1 MQYNKIKNEIRSPLR
16 YPGGKTKAQK
26 HILPRIPY
34 FKEFREPFVGGGS
47 TFIATK
53 QRVPATTQFVI
64 NDLYYDLYCF
74 WNELKLNGV
83 ELINAVQDIKD
94 NWNDG
99 KELFNYLRET
109 DTVRDDFKKAVRFF
123 VLNRITFS
131 GLIESGGYSNES
143 FHTRFTQSSID
154 RLMPFP
160 EFLQD
165 VSITG
170 DDYEELILKSGKEV
184 FIFLD
189 PPYLSATDSRLY
201 GKNGALHTGFNH
213 ERFAEILK
221 KCSHKWLITYDD
233 SPEVRKLFDFAII
246 EDWSLQYGMN
256 NYKQVSAKKG
266 KEVFISNYPQDQ
278 KKICLASARA
288 L

>member
-26 HILPRIPY
+26 NIIPRVPY

-53 QRVPATTQFVI
+53 QRVTETTQFVI

-74 WNELKLNGV
+74 WNELKLNGLEV
-83 ELINAVQDIKD
+83 INAVQDIRDSWKD
-94 NWNDG
+94 G
-99 KELFNYLRET
+99 QELFNYLR
-109 DTVRDDFKKAVRFF
+109 DSVAIWDDFEKAVRFF

-131 GLIESGGYSNES
+131 GTIEAGGYSNQA
-143 FHTRFTQSSID
+143 FHKRFTQSSID
-154 RLMPFP
+154 RLIPFP

-165 VSITG
+165 ITITSS
-170 DDYEELILKSGKEV
+170 DYEELIKKPGKDV

-189 PPYLSATDSRLY
+189 PPYLSTTGSRLY
-201 GKNGALHTGFNH
+201 GKKGELHTSFNH
-213 ERFAEILK
+213 ERFSEILK

-233 SPEVRKLFDFAII
+233 SPEVRELFDYANI
-246 EDWSLQYGMN
+246 EEWSMQYGMN
-256 NYKQVSAKKG
+256 NYKQGSAKKG
-266 KEVFISNYPQDQ
+266 KELFISNYPQDQ
-278 KKICLASARA
+278 RVRA
-288 L
+288 